1 VFGIGFMEV
10 IIGTISRMEKEKIIE
25 AALFMSPK
33 PLSIEELNS
42 IAKVNSR
49 VETLALIRELMS
61 FYNNRKSALEV
72 VELPVGYQMRVK
84 EEYEDEVAQ
93 FAQNSMF
100 SRGVM
105 KTLAFIAY
113 KQPISQSTV
122 VKYRNNKAYDHLKLL
137 LEEGFIKKEPKGRTF
152 VLTTTT
158 KFIEYF
164 GKDFGKS
171 KKKSIPVAPSSSD
184 SRSELSNAVNAIME
198 QSNSTHQVAV
208 EGIEKVNDMQVEEEN
223 EDKIEEEVNEN
234 DSKES
239 NSGVSEST
247 SAKV

>member
-1 VFGIGFMEV
+1 MIFMD
-10 IIGTISRMEKEKIIE
+10 RLEKEKIME

-33 PLSIEELNS
+33 PLTLDELNT
-42 IAKVNSR
+42 IAQTQSR
-49 VETLALIRELMS
+49 LETKAMMNELMN
-61 FYNNRKSALEV
+61 FYNSRKSALEI

-84 EEYEDEVAQ
+84 EDYEDHVQQ

-113 KQPISQSTV
+113 KQPVNQSLV

-137 LEEGFIKKEPKGRTF
+137 LDEGFIKKEPKGRTF

-164 GKDFGKS
+164 GKDFGKA
-171 KKKSIPVAPSSSD
+171 KKKAEVNKGVSSENITPVAPSSSD
-184 SRSELSNAVNAIME
+184 IKSKMNSEVNAIME
-198 QSNSTHQVAV
+198 Q
-208 EGIEKVNDMQVEEEN
+208 K
-223 EDKIEEEVNEN
+223 
-234 DSKES
+234 
-239 NSGVSEST
+239 SE
-247 SAKV
+247 

>member
-1 VFGIGFMEV
+1 MQVIGGV
-10 IIGTISRMEKEKIIE
+10 NKGDKPISGSVSAREAESSYGHGSSGRMEKEKIME

-33 PLSIEELNS
+33 ALTLEELNN

-49 VETLALIRELMS
+49 VETLAMMKELMN
-61 FYNNRKSALEV
+61 FYNSRKSALEI

-84 EEYEDEVAQ
+84 EEYEDEVSQ

-105 KTLAFIAY
+105 KTLALIAY
-113 KQPISQSTV
+113 KQPIMQATV

-137 LEEGFIKKEPKGRTF
+137 LDEGFIKREARGRSF
-152 VLTTTT
+152 VLNTTT

-171 KKKSIPVAPSSSD
+171 GKKPTIAVAPSSSD
-184 SRSELSNAVNAIME
+184 SKSVIGHDVNQIME
-198 QSNSTHQVAV
+198 QKNGNQNQ
-208 EGIEKVNDMQVEEEN
+208 G
-223 EDKIEEEVNEN
+223 
-234 DSKES
+234 
-239 NSGVSEST
+239 SELRGE
-247 SAKV
+247 